1 MAKENN
7 DNDKSFF
14 RWLDVIR
21 AMSGDNILSAPDIA
35 KILGTSLR
43 NAYYV
48 VKALSAYGFYVNH
61 NKLGYNLDA
70 ASPFF
75 RDINESVSLNVD
87 QAFFLYRMLIGKD
100 TDNPMAAKIMLK
112 FKRFYHFDGLGGNEK
127 NYGPYTNYLL
137 LQAAMQD
144 HKCVVLHN
152 YASSHSLTVR
162 DRCVEPF
169 MFLGE
174 NTDVRA
180 YDIESGTNKSFKISR
195 ISIVEILDREWE
207 NTSKH
212 KNAFTDMFLYSGEV
226 RHHVLLR
233 LDVSSY
239 NLMQEEYPHS
249 IFSLRPDDDTHWLF
263 ETDVAEYEGISRFI
277 IGLFDHVEV
286 LEDDDLKRFLTDKI
300 KRMKAFRIK

>member
-7 DNDKSFF
+7 DNTKSFF

-21 AMSGDNILSAPDIA
+21 AISGDKILSAPDIA

-48 VKALSAYGFYVNH
+48 VKALSAYGFFVNH

-100 TDNPMAAKIMLK
+100 MDNPMAAKIMLK
-112 FKRFYHFDGLGGNEK
+112 FKRFYHFDVLGGSEK

-137 LQAAMQD
+137 LQKAIKD
-144 HKCVVLHN
+144 CKCVVLHN
-152 YASSHSLTVR
+152 YASSNSLTVR
-162 DRCVEPF
+162 DRLVEPF

-174 NTDVRA
+174 DTDVRA
-180 YDIESGTNKSFKISR
+180 YEVESGRNKTFKISR

-207 NTSKH
+207 NVNKH
-212 KNAFTDMFLYSGEV
+212 RNAFTDMFMYSGEV

-239 NLMQEEYPHS
+239 NCMQEEYPHS

-263 ETDVAEYEGISRFI
+263 EADVANYEGIARFI
-277 IGLFDHVEV
+277 MGLFDHIEV
-286 LEDDDLKRFLTDKI
+286 LEDDCLKKYLSDKI
-300 KRMKAFRIK
+300 KVMAKGL

>member
-1 MAKENN
+1 MAKESK
-7 DNDKSFF
+7 DTDKSFF

-21 AMSGDNILSAPDIA
+21 AISGDRIMSAPDIA

-48 VKALSAYGFYVNH
+48 IKALAAYGFFVNH

-70 ASPFF
+70 TSPFF
-75 RDINESVSLNVD
+75 KDINESVNLNVD

-100 TDNPMAAKIMLK
+100 IDNPMAAKIMLK
-112 FKRFYHFDGLGGNEK
+112 FKRFYHFDALGGNVK

-137 LQAAMQD
+137 LQRAMKER
-144 HKCVVLHN
+144 KCVILHN
-152 YASSHSLTVR
+152 YASSNSLTVR
-162 DRCVEPF
+162 DRYVEPF

-174 NTDVRA
+174 DTDVRA
-180 YDIESGTNKSFKISR
+180 YEGESGINKTFKISR
-195 ISIVEILDREWE
+195 ISIVEILDKEWE
-207 NTSKH
+207 NVSKH
-212 KNAFTDMFLYSGEV
+212 RNAFTDMFMYSGEV
-226 RHHVLLR
+226 RHHILLR

-239 NLMQEEYPHS
+239 NCMQEEYPHS

-263 ETDVAEYEGISRFI
+263 ETDVANYEGVSRFI

-286 LEDDDLKRFLTDKI
+286 LEDNGLKKFLRAKLKMINDSDNI
-300 KRMKAFRIK
+300 

>member
-7 DNDKSFF
+7 DNTKSFF

-21 AMSGDNILSAPDIA
+21 AISGDKILSAPDIA

-48 VKALSAYGFYVNH
+48 VKALSAYGFFVNH

-100 TDNPMAAKIMLK
+100 MDNPMAAKIMLK
-112 FKRFYHFDGLGGNEK
+112 FKRFYHFDVLGGSEK

-137 LQAAMQD
+137 LQKAIKD
-144 HKCVVLHN
+144 CKCVVLHN
-152 YASSHSLTVR
+152 YASSNSLTVR
-162 DRCVEPF
+162 DRLVEPF

-174 NTDVRA
+174 DTDVRA
-180 YDIESGTNKSFKISR
+180 YEVESGRNKTFKISR
-195 ISIVEILDREWE
+195 ISIVEILDKEWE
-207 NTSKH
+207 NVNKH
-212 KNAFTDMFLYSGEV
+212 RNAFTDMFMYSGEV

-239 NLMQEEYPHS
+239 NCMQEECPHS

-263 ETDVAEYEGISRFI
+263 EADVANYEGIARFI
-277 IGLFDHVEV
+277 MGLFDHIEV
-286 LEDDDLKRFLTDKI
+286 LEDDCLKKYLSDKI
-300 KRMKAFRIK
+300 KVMAKGL

>member
-1 MAKENN
+1 MANGNN
-7 DNDKSFF
+7 DTAKSFF

-21 AMSGDNILSAPDIA
+21 AISGDRILSAPDIA
-35 KILGTSLR
+35 KVLGTSLR

-48 VKALSAYGFYVNH
+48 IKALSAYGFFVNH

-75 RDINESVSLNVD
+75 RDINESVNLNVD

-100 TDNPMAAKIMLK
+100 MDNPMAAKIMLK
-112 FKRFYHFDGLGGNEK
+112 FKRFYHFDVLGGSEK

-137 LQAAMQD
+137 LQKAIKD

-152 YASSHSLTVR
+152 YASSNSLTVR
-162 DRCVEPF
+162 DRYVEPF

-180 YDIESGTNKSFKISR
+180 YEMESGINKTFKISR

-207 NTSKH
+207 NVNKH
-212 KNAFTDMFLYSGEV
+212 RNAFTDMFMYSGEV

-239 NLMQEEYPHS
+239 NCMQEEYPHS
-249 IFSLRPDDDTHWLF
+249 IFCLRPDDDTHWLF
-263 ETDVAEYEGISRFI
+263 ETDVAN
-277 IGLFDHVEV
+277 
-286 LEDDDLKRFLTDKI
+286 
-300 KRMKAFRIK
+300 

>member
-1 MAKENN
+1 MANGNN
-7 DNDKSFF
+7 DTAKSFF

-21 AMSGDNILSAPDIA
+21 AISGDRILSAPDIA
-35 KILGTSLR
+35 KVLGTSLR

-48 VKALSAYGFYVNH
+48 IKALSAYGFFVNH

-100 TDNPMAAKIMLK
+100 MDNPMAAKIMLK
-112 FKRFYHFDGLGGNEK
+112 FKRFYHFDVLGGSEK

-137 LQAAMQD
+137 LQKAIKD
-144 HKCVVLHN
+144 RKCVVLHN
-152 YASSHSLTVR
+152 YASSNSLTVR
-162 DRCVEPF
+162 DRLVEPF

-180 YDIESGTNKSFKISR
+180 YEMESGINKTFKISR

-207 NTSKH
+207 NVNKH
-212 KNAFTDMFLYSGEV
+212 RNAFTDMFMYSGEV

-239 NLMQEEYPHS
+239 NCMQEEYPHS
-249 IFSLRPDDDTHWLF
+249 IFCLRPDDDTH
-263 ETDVAEYEGISRFI
+263 
-277 IGLFDHVEV
+277 
-286 LEDDDLKRFLTDKI
+286 
-300 KRMKAFRIK
+300 

>member
-1 MAKENN
+1 MANGNN
-7 DNDKSFF
+7 DTAKSFF

-21 AMSGDNILSAPDIA
+21 AISGDKILSAPDIA

-48 VKALSAYGFYVNH
+48 IKALSAYGFFVNH

-75 RDINESVSLNVD
+75 RDINESVNLNVD

-100 TDNPMAAKIMLK
+100 MDNPMAAKIMLK
-112 FKRFYHFDGLGGNEK
+112 FKRFYHFDVLGGSEK

-137 LQAAMQD
+137 LQKAIKD

-152 YASSHSLTVR
+152 YASSNSLTVR
-162 DRCVEPF
+162 DRYVEPF

-180 YDIESGTNKSFKISR
+180 YEMESGINKTFKISR

-207 NTSKH
+207 NVNKH
-212 KNAFTDMFLYSGEV
+212 RNAFTDMFMYSGEV

-239 NLMQEEYPHS
+239 NCMQEEYPHS
-249 IFSLRPDDDTHWLF
+249 IFCLRPDDDTHWLF
-263 ETDVAEYEGISRFI
+263 ETDVANYEGIARFI
-277 IGLFDHVEV
+277 MGLFDHIEV
-286 LEDDDLKRFLTDKI
+286 LEDDCLKKYLSDKI
-300 KRMKAFRIK
+300 KVMAKGL

>member
-1 MAKENN
+1 MAKASK
-7 DNDKSFF
+7 DNAKSFF

-21 AMSGDNILSAPDIA
+21 AISGDNILSAPDIA
-35 KILGTSLR
+35 EILGTSLR

-48 VKALSAYGFYVNH
+48 IKALSAYGFFVNH

-100 TDNPMAAKIMLK
+100 IDNPMAAKIMLK
-112 FKRFYHFDGLGGNEK
+112 FKRFYHFDGIGGNVK

-137 LQAAMQD
+137 LQRAMKD
-144 HKCVVLHN
+144 RKCVVLHN
-152 YASSHSLTVR
+152 YASSNSLTVR
-162 DRCVEPF
+162 DRLVEPF

-174 NTDVRA
+174 DTDVRA
-180 YDIESGTNKSFKISR
+180 YEIDSGINKTFKISR

-207 NTSKH
+207 NAHNH
-212 KNAFTDMFLYSGEV
+212 KNAFTDMFMYSGEV
-226 RHHVLLR
+226 RHHILLR

-239 NLMQEEYPHS
+239 NFMQEEYPHS

-263 ETDVAEYEGISRFI
+263 EADVANYEGISRFI
-277 IGLFDHVEV
+277 IGLFDHIEV
-286 LEDDDLKRFLTDKI
+286 LEDGGLKTFLSI
-300 KRMKAFRIK
+300 RIKKMVKSR

>member
-7 DNDKSFF
+7 DNAKSFF

-21 AMSGDNILSAPDIA
+21 AISGDKILSAPDIA
-35 KILGTSLR
+35 KVLGTSLR

-48 VKALSAYGFYVNH
+48 IKALSAYGFFVNH

-100 TDNPMAAKIMLK
+100 MDNPMAAKIMLK
-112 FKRFYHFDGLGGNEK
+112 FKRFYHFDVLGGSEK

-137 LQAAMQD
+137 LQKAIKD
-144 HKCVVLHN
+144 RKCVVLHN
-152 YASSHSLTVR
+152 YASSNSLTVR
-162 DRCVEPF
+162 DRYVEPF

-174 NTDVRA
+174 DTDVRA
-180 YDIESGTNKSFKISR
+180 YEMESGINKTFKISR

-207 NTSKH
+207 NVNKH
-212 KNAFTDMFLYSGEV
+212 RNAFTDMFMYSGEV

-239 NLMQEEYPHS
+239 NCMQEEYPHS

-263 ETDVAEYEGISRFI
+263 EADVANYEGIARFI
-277 IGLFDHVEV
+277 MGLFDHIEV
-286 LEDDDLKRFLTDKI
+286 LEDDCLKKYLSDKI
-300 KRMKAFRIK
+300 KVMAKGL

>member
-7 DNDKSFF
+7 DNAKSFF

-21 AMSGDNILSAPDIA
+21 AISGDNILSAPDIA

-48 VKALSAYGFYVNH
+48 IKALSAYGFFVNH
-61 NKLGYNLDA
+61 NRLGYNLDA

-75 RDINESVSLNVD
+75 RDINESVNLNVD

-100 TDNPMAAKIMLK
+100 IDNPMAAQIMLK
-112 FKRFYHFDGLGGNEK
+112 FKRFYHFDGIGGYDK

-137 LQAAMQD
+137 LQRAMKDQR
-144 HKCVVLHN
+144 CVILHN
-152 YASSHSLTVR
+152 YASSNSLTVR

-174 NTDVRA
+174 DTDVRA
-180 YDIESGTNKSFKISR
+180 YESESGINKTFKISR
-195 ISIVEILDREWE
+195 ISIVEILDKKWE
-207 NTSKH
+207 NSNKH
-212 KNAFTDMFLYSGEV
+212 KNAFTDMFMYSGEV
-226 RHHVLLR
+226 RHHVVLR

-239 NLMQEEYPHS
+239 NFMQEEYPHS

-263 ETDVAEYEGISRFI
+263 ETDVACYDAITRFVLGLYEHI
-277 IGLFDHVEV
+277 EV
-286 LEDDDLKRFLTDKI
+286 LEDDGLREFISAKI
-300 KRMKAFRIK
+300 TKMKSPIVI

>member
-7 DNDKSFF
+7 DNTKSFF

-21 AMSGDNILSAPDIA
+21 AISGDKILSAPDIA
-35 KILGTSLR
+35 KVLGTSLR

-48 VKALSAYGFYVNH
+48 IKALSAYGFFVNH

-100 TDNPMAAKIMLK
+100 MDNPMAAKIMLK
-112 FKRFYHFDGLGGNEK
+112 FKRFYHFDVLGGSEK
-127 NYGPYTNYLL
+127 NYGPYTNYML
-137 LQAAMQD
+137 LQSAMKD

-152 YASSHSLTVR
+152 YASSNSLTVR
-162 DRCVEPF
+162 DRLVEPF

-174 NTDVRA
+174 DTDVRA
-180 YDIESGTNKSFKISR
+180 YEMESGINKTFKISR

-207 NTSKH
+207 NVNKH
-212 KNAFTDMFLYSGEV
+212 RNAFTDMFMYSGEV

-233 LDVSSY
+233 LDVYSY
-239 NLMQEEYPHS
+239 NCMQEEYPHS
-249 IFSLRPDDDTHWLF
+249 IFCLRPDDDTHWLF
-263 ETDVAEYEGISRFI
+263 ETDVANYEGIARFI
-277 IGLFDHVEV
+277 MGLFDHIEV
-286 LEDDDLKRFLTDKI
+286 LEDKGLKKYLKEKI
-300 KRMKAFRIK
+300 KRMGEPR